1 VGGRERVVGEYL
13 SLLNFDNTISYFFK
27 ETLIIQHMIQS
38 VLKLFKTLIFVLLF
52 QNDRIL
58 NFDFDVKYLSKLV
71 HFMILHEYLFTER
84 GKEPVDLCLESRH
97 LLSALLRNMLLV
109 FNCLPHHF
117 FRFHLGLLCTL

>member
-38 VLKLFKTLIFVLLF
+38 VLKLFKTLIFMLLL

-58 NFDFDVKYLSKLV
+58 DFDLDIQYLTKLV
-71 HFMILHEYLFTER
+71 HFMIFHEYLFTER
-84 GKEPVDLCLESRH
+84 GK
-97 LLSALLRNMLLV
+97 
-109 FNCLPHHF
+109 
-117 FRFHLGLLCTL
+117 